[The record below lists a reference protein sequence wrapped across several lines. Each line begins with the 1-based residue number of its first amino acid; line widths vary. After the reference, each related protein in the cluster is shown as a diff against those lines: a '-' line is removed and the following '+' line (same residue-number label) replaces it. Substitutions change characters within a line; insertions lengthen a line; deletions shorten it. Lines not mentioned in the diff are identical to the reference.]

1 MKPRTILRTVEI
13 VAFANRSKHFRAATV
28 RERPTGSRADYVGR
42 SLTVAARKCVNLTR
56 QRYNLIA
63 AVGILAIAAFLGFTA
78 RSLGADPEEAVR
90 RKFAEI
96 VRQAEEKR
104 LAAELQ
110 DILANLADGVDEEKQ
125 IAAFVKLSDWK
136 MPAEEMVAVLT
147 KLLDYQDRKTLRYYA
162 VNRLGYFGPK
172 ARPAAEKLFHLFK
185 NSEIY
190 YIRNAAVKS
199 LHEIGYVTPEVV
211 TAYTAYLKLSGV
223 GEEGIWNL
231 LDALGA
237 MGPAAKEAV
246 PAIQKHLKD
255 TDVRTQL
262 KAFHALGKVKA
273 MPEPSLAMLKK
284 MTRIEWNDADG
295 AYPTLTAIQNAGPK
309 ADFTVPLL
317 LQALGEDLPT
327 YLRCVMVRTLGH
339 AGASDPQAA
348 KAMFD
353 ALGKPLGPN
362 DAGRHDAIIA
372 VNREAVAAVAKLDAK
387 NERIV
392 AVLADRLGDI
402 DPYGRDLA
410 AIHLKRSGP
419 SGKSAVPALAKALK
433 RTDATTNPELVRVLL
448 DACRSIG
455 PGAASCGDVIIDLL
469 IERERFDKNPPK
481 EIDGERNRE
490 RNRRDK
496 VNALRVLMKLTLADI
511 GMPQKAL
518 PFILDTLANREYR
531 AFAAAARAA
540 GSLGKEA
547 KEAVPLLMRVLDP
560 KFVDQAMHL
569 DTFGTIWVLPE
580 GERTSARIE
589 AIRALA
595 KIGPDAKAA
604 LPRLLEMLNDPAPPE
619 GNLPYNEEVRRAV
632 KAIRGGE

>member
-1 MKPRTILRTVEI
+1 MKPNILL
-13 VAFANRSKHFRAATV
+13 AT
-28 RERPTGSRADYVGR
+28 
-42 SLTVAARKCVNLTR
+42 
-56 QRYNLIA
+56 
-63 AVGILAIAAFLGFTA
+63 VGILAIAAFLGFAVRTH
-78 RSLGADPEEAVR
+78 GADPEEAVR

-104 LAAELQ
+104 LAAELK
-110 DILANLADGVDEEKQ
+110 DIYANLADGVDEKRQ
-125 IAAFVKLSDWK
+125 IAAYVKLLDWK
-136 MPAEEMVAVLT
+136 MPAEEMVAILT
-147 KLLDYQDRKTLRYYA
+147 KLLDHKDRNTLRYYA

-172 ARPAAEKLFHLFK
+172 ARPAAEKLFAIFK
-185 NSEIY
+185 NSEVY
-190 YIRNAAVKS
+190 YIRDSAVAT
-199 LHEIGYVTPEVV
+199 LHQIGHATPEMVA
-211 TAYTAYLKLSGV
+211 AYTAYLKLGGI
-223 GEEGIWNL
+223 GEQGIWNL

-255 TDVRTQL
+255 TDVSVQL
-262 KAFHALGKVKA
+262 KAFHSLGKVKA

-284 MTRIEWNDADG
+284 MTRIDWNDADG
-295 AYPTLTAIQNAGPK
+295 AYPTLTAIQAAGPK

-317 LQALGEDLPT
+317 LQSLGEDLPT
-327 YLRCVMVRTLGH
+327 YLRCVMVRTLGQ
-339 AGASDPQAA
+339 AGTSDSQAA

-353 ALGKPLGPN
+353 ALGKPFGPN
-362 DAGRHDAIIA
+362 DAGRQDAIIA
-372 VNREAVAAVAKLDAK
+372 VNREAVEALAKLDAK

-392 AVLADRLGDI
+392 AVLADRLGDL
-402 DPYGRDLA
+402 DPYGRDIA
-410 AIHLKRSGP
+410 AITLKRSGP

-433 RTDATTNPELVRVLL
+433 RTDSATDPERLRVLL

-469 IERERFDKNPPK
+469 IERKRFDKNPPK

-496 VNALRVLMKLTLADI
+496 ANALRVLMKLTLADI

-531 AFAAAARAA
+531 AFAAATRAA

-547 KEAVPLLMRVLDP
+547 KKAVPLLMRVLDP

-569 DTFGTIWVLPE
+569 DTLGTIWVLPE
-580 GERTSARIE
+580 GERSSARIE

-595 KIGPDAKAA
+595 KIGPDARAA
-604 LPRLLEMLNDPAPPE
+604 LPRLLEMLDDPMPTE

-632 KAIRGGE
+632 KAIRGGV